1 MGVWMEAESTVM
13 TVSQGISRP
22 NGAKTALNFL
32 AGGIPAELSANK
44 LMGESVG
51 VWFAETTGSG
61 DGFVKAGDD
70 DDGDGDNDDGKSVGS
85 DLGDGGLKA
94 CIGRTTDRTIC
105 GLSVTMVASAVTLT
119 ASSVDV

>member
-22 NGAKTALNFL
+22 NGANTALNFL

-51 VWFAETTGSG
+51 AWFAGTTGNG
-61 DGFVKAGDD
+61 EGFGKADCD
-70 DDGDGDNDDGKSVGS
+70 DDGKFVGS
-85 DLGDGGLKA
+85 DLGGGGLKT
-94 CIGRTTDRTIC
+94 CIGR
-105 GLSVTMVASAVTLT
+105 
-119 ASSVDV
+119 